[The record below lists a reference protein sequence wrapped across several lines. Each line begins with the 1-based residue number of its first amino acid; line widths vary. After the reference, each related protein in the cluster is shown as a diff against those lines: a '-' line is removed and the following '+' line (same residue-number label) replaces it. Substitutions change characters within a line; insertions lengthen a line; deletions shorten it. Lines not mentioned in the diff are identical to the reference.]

1 MRDEIRS
8 RFKDYSEITSSSVGQ
23 LPYFHAVLNETM
35 RLYPP
40 VPFGPPRIS
49 PGAYVDGHY
58 VPKKVGARVNS
69 KSIISDVLNRQRFQ
83 FMHGLRTATRV
94 ISATLRNSIPK
105 DG

>member
-58 VPKKVGARVNS
+58 IPKKVGAVVNQQN
-69 KSIISDVLNRQRFQ
+69 KHF
-83 FMHGLRTATRV
+83 
-94 ISATLRNSIPK
+94 
-105 DG
+105 